1 MTMPIL
7 LHALVAAAYLGV
19 AGAVWRA
26 TVGKAGAP
34 ARPPTS
40 GEASYRLSAT
50 LRAVIVVGW
59 LLHAWLLRDAALIAG
74 NWRFGFALALS
85 ATMWIAV
92 ALFWFES
99 LLIELV
105 SIWLLLLPLAA
116 LCALLPLA
124 FPGSLLLGRMS
135 GADGGAGGSAMST
148 WLPAHLAVALAAYG
162 LLTIAAVHALYMA
175 ALERWLHRTGGAVW
189 RANEGANGV
198 GNRGAP
204 GDRRGEIERGMLAP
218 LPPLLTMERVLFR
231 LIGAGFALLTLTVA
245 TGIVFSESLFGRPMR
260 LDHKTV
266 FTLFAWATFALL
278 LIGRAMRGWRGR
290 VALSWTLG
298 GFAFLLLAYA
308 GSRFVL
314 EVILHRV

>member
-1 MTMPIL
+1 MPIL
-7 LHALVAAAYLGV
+7 LHALVAFAYLGV

-26 TVGKAGAP
+26 AVGKAGAP
-34 ARPPTS
+34 VRPFAS
-40 GEASYRLSAT
+40 GETSYRLSRM
-50 LRAVIVVGW
+50 LRVVILLAW
-59 LLHAWLLRDAALIAG
+59 LLHAWLLRDAALIDG
-74 NWRFGFALALS
+74 SWRFGFALALS

-99 LLIELV
+99 LVIELV
-105 SIWLLLLPLAA
+105 SIWLLILPLAA
-116 LCALLPLA
+116 LCALLPLV

-135 GADGGAGGSAMST
+135 GADGGAGSA
-148 WLPAHLAVALAAYG
+148 WLPAHLTVALAAYG

-175 ALERWLHRTGGAVW
+175 ALERWLHRTGSSARMVV
-189 RANEGANGV
+189 EGANQA
-198 GNRGAP
+198 AP

-260 LDHKTV
+260 FDHKTV
-266 FTLFAWATFALL
+266 FTLFAWATFGMLL
-278 LIGRAMRGWRGR
+278 MGRAMRGWRGR

>member
-1 MTMPIL
+1 MPIL
-7 LHALVAAAYLGV
+7 LHALVAFLYLGV

-26 TVGKAGAP
+26 AVGKAGAP
-34 ARPPTS
+34 GRAPVPGETS
-40 GEASYRLSAT
+40 WRLSTT
-50 LRAVIVVGW
+50 LRVVIVLAWVV
-59 LLHAWLLRDAALIAG
+59 HAWLLRDAALIDG
-74 NWRFGFALALS
+74 SWRFGFALALS

-99 LLIELV
+99 LVIELV
-105 SIWLLLLPLAA
+105 SIWLLILPLAA
-116 LCALLPLA
+116 LCALVPLA
-124 FPGSLLLGRMS
+124 FPGSLVLGRMS
-135 GADGGAGGSAMST
+135 GADGGAVSA

-162 LLTIAAVHALYMA
+162 LLTIAAIHALYMA
-175 ALERWLHRTGGAVW
+175 ALERWLHRTGGAAW
-189 RANEGANGV
+189 RAHEDVDAGIKE
-198 GNRGAP
+198 RAP
-204 GDRRGEIERGMLAP
+204 GERRSEIERGMLAP

-245 TGIVFSESLFGRPMR
+245 TGMVFSESLFGRPMR

-278 LIGRAMRGWRGR
+278 LIGRATRGWRGR